1 MEETYEKVETPTLN
15 ESSLL
20 SDKERHIFRVHSL
33 HMQDMKEKQL
43 KHLKW
48 YLTNS
53 FKTHGFQEKGI

>member
-43 KHLKW
+43 KHLK
-48 YLTNS
+48 
-53 FKTHGFQEKGI
+53 